1 MAEPRWRLGAEPRWR
16 LVRARRDA
24 VPASVRRFGARAR
37 RNRLRVA
44 APWLVAAAVVVLIGA
59 VAAVV
64 WFTPALSVDSVR
76 VVGAALV
83 TPDEVRAAAG
93 IRPGTPLAR
102 VDVTAVDRRVAALP
116 PVRRVRVGRD
126 LPGTVVIRI
135 TERTAAAVVER
146 PDGLW
151 LIDASGVVY
160 APSGSATRPAG
171 LALLKIPAP
180 AAGDPTTRAAL
191 TVLRAL
197 PPQLLAP
204 LAALAADAPARVR
217 LELTDGRTIV
227 WGDSSEN
234 EEKVRVALV
243 LLTRPGKTIDV
254 SAPGLVTIR

>member
-1 MAEPRWRLGAEPRWR
+1 MAEPRWR

-44 APWLVAAAVVVLIGA
+44 APWLVAAAVLVLVGA
-59 VAAVV
+59 GGLVV
-64 WFTPALSVDSVR
+64 WFTPALSVDAVR
-76 VVGAALV
+76 VVGAELV
-83 TPDEVRAAAG
+83 SADEVVAAAG
-93 IRPGTPLAR
+93 IRRGTPLAR
-102 VDVTAVDRRVAALP
+102 VDVDAVDRRVAALP
-116 PVRRVRVGRD
+116 PVREVRVGRD

-135 TERTAAAVVER
+135 AERNPAAVVEQ
-146 PDGLW
+146 PGGPW
-151 LIDASGVVY
+151 LIDATGVVY
-160 APSGSATRPAG
+160 APVAERPPG
-171 LALLKIPAP
+171 LVLLKIPAP
-180 AAGDPTTRAAL
+180 AAGDATTRAAL

-197 PPQLLAP
+197 PPALREP

-234 EEKVRVALV
+234 EAKVRVALV

-254 SAPGLVTIR
+254 SAPELVTIR

>member
-1 MAEPRWRLGAEPRWR
+1 MAEPRWR

-44 APWLVAAAVVVLIGA
+44 VPWLVAAAAVVLVGA
-59 VAAVV
+59 AGVVV
-64 WFTPALSVDSVR
+64 WFTPALSVDTVR
-76 VVGAALV
+76 VVGADLV

-93 IRPGTPLAR
+93 IGRGTPLAR
-102 VDVTAVDRRVAALP
+102 VDVDAVRRRVAALP
-116 PVRRVRVGRD
+116 PVWRVRVGRD
-126 LPGTVVIRI
+126 LPGTVEIRV
-135 TERTAAAVVER
+135 TERTPAAVVER

-151 LIDASGVVY
+151 MIDAAGVVY
-160 APSGSATRPAG
+160 APAAPRPPG
-171 LALLKIPAP
+171 LVLLRIPAP

-197 PPQLLAP
+197 PPALLEP

-217 LELTDGRTIV
+217 LELADGRTII
-227 WGDSSEN
+227 WGDASEN
-234 EEKVRVALV
+234 EAKVRVAVV

-254 SAPGLVTIR
+254 SAPDLVTIR